1 MLCGILATD
10 PNKVPMH
17 GKLSS
22 KNMTTIFINFT
33 FQQELYSVHW
43 GGMILKPTLVLCAAI
58 YFKGKNYLKQL
69 RWTLVRT
76 FSHWAV
82 HPGFEP
88 RSEASRQG
96 GLGDGRSHCE
106 YCTKKVVIT
115 LPYSGMYEYVQV
127 LYLKKKKKYFIL
139 CILYYII
146 NIIYFLFVN

>member
-22 KNMTTIFINFT
+22 KNMTTIFIN
-33 FQQELYSVHW
+33 
-43 GGMILKPTLVLCAAI
+43 
-58 YFKGKNYLKQL
+58 
-69 RWTLVRT
+69 